1 MIRPGPLYSLADV
14 LPHGPGMLLLD
25 RMVAYDTESLT
36 CELTVRPDSM
46 FNDGKHGVPAWVGIE
61 YMAQTLGAY
70 TGIARLQAGKK
81 VQLELLLGTR
91 SYDCSKP
98 YFREGACLHVRV
110 KLLFWDPDGV
120 CAFACEIR
128 EGATVLASSE
138 VKGYEP
144 DDIEP
149 FLQELAKELT

>member
-1 MIRPGPLYSLADV
+1 MLRSGPLYTLTDV
-14 LPHGPGMLLLD
+14 LPHRPGMLLLD
-25 RMVAYDTESLT
+25 RMVAYDAESLT
-36 CELTVRPDSM
+36 CELTIRPDSV
-46 FNDGKHGVPAWVGIE
+46 FNDGNNGVPAWVGIE

-70 TGIARLQAGKK
+70 TGISRLQAGKK
-81 VQLELLLGTR
+81 VQVELLLGTR
-91 SYDCSKP
+91 SYDCSMP
-98 YFREGACLHVRV
+98 YFPVGSCLQVRV

-128 EGATVLASSE
+128 EGVTVLATSE

-144 DDIEP
+144 DDVEP